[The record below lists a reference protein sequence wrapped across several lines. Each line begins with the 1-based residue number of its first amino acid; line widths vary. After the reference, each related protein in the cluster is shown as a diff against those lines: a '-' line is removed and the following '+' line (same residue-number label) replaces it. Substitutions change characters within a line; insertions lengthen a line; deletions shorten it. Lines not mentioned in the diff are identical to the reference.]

1 MKGRY
6 EEKFCR
12 NIGIFTQEE
21 QNKLKKTTIGIA
33 GMGGVGGMLAE
44 RLIRIGVGKL
54 KITDTG
60 AFELSNFNRQVGANE
75 ETMNL
80 KKADVLYH
88 ELKKINTEAE
98 IIFNNEGIRS
108 AMDASDFVDGCDL
121 VIDEMD
127 YGAWK
132 ESIYLQRTARKNGIH
147 YLFSGAIG
155 FGALLTNFD
164 PTGMTLEEYNGIS
177 PEEDL
182 EKIETGSVSSDK
194 VLPIVPSYAS
204 DAMSMEMM
212 KEILSGERPVPTCS
226 IGVGL
231 ASLLAGN
238 EAVNTLLRRKEI
250 ITAPNYLYVDLMD
263 RKFITGS
270 MTNNK

>member
-80 KKADVLYH
+80 KKAEVLYH

-164 PTGMTLEEYNGIS
+164 PKGMTLEEYNGIS